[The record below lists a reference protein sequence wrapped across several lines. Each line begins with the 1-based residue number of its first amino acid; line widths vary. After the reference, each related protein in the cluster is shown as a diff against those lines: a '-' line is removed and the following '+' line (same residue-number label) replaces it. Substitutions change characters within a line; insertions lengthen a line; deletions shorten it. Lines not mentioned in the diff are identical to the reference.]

1 MREVLDRALKQEDL
15 IRAQITASKLRAQA
29 LKREAALKEI
39 KDKIARTRKT
49 LQETS
54 DKKKALEKDRAVR
67 RAVDSK
73 RGTRPAWP
81 VVAAL
86 VALSAACATPPK
98 PHELEALETLRATN
112 QAKLPEVGEARA
124 RPDGRGRSARRRGAR
139 QLAVERP
146 RRVANNALMAQV
158 KLKTALAL
166 YDQDQ
171 LKAQIQ
177 TLSGQQAQAE
187 EEYAG
192 LAKDLASEQEKVAL
206 LQKYVDARK
215 AAEADKQRLSQ
226 EMSSEQQ
233 KNKAEQEKLS
243 QQLAAEQKIAAAQLA
258 LRTADTVEALQYARE
273 PYTAAGDALAR
284 AEAALKQSDFA
295 GAQTAADEAKK
306 SADAAA
312 LAAKPLYEKA
322 EESSQNKARN
332 EALLRDAPTIP
343 GVKVRIDPRGDLQ
356 RLVIVV
362 PEMFLKREPNIAP
375 GRDGTLDAIA
385 GLLKKYPSYPVQV
398 VGFTDS
404 RGKSNELIAISAARA
419 QAVYSA
425 LAERGVETKRLMTS
439 GLGGEEPFVDN
450 KSAAGR
456 AKNNRVEIVFLYH

>member
-1 MREVLDRALKQEDL
+1 
-15 IRAQITASKLRAQA
+15 
-29 LKREAALKEI
+29 
-39 KDKIARTRKT
+39 
-49 LQETS
+49 
-54 DKKKALEKDRAVR
+54 VR
-67 RAVDSK
+67 RVTLS
-73 RGTRPAWP
+73 TLPALSALP
-81 VVAAL
+81 IVAAL
-86 VALSAACATPPK
+86 LLGLGAGCATPPK

-112 QAKLPEVGEARA
+112 QAKLPEATKRAPDLMAEA
-124 RPDGRGRSARRRGAR
+124 DRRGAAAR
-139 QLAVERP
+139 DNWQSNDLDESRK
-146 RRVANNALMAQV
+146 NALMAQV

-192 LAKDLASEQEKVAL
+192 LVKDLASEQEKVAL

-258 LRTADTVEALQYARE
+258 LRTADTVEALQNARE

-284 AEAALKQSDFA
+284 AEAALKQNDYA

-312 LAAKPLYEKA
+312 LAAKPLYERA

-332 EALLRDAPTIP
+332 EALLHDAPAIP

-375 GRDGTLDAIA
+375 GHDSTLDAIA
-385 GLLKKYPSYPVQV
+385 NLLKKYPSYPVQV

-404 RGKSNELIAISAARA
+404 RGKSNELMAISAARA

-425 LAERGVETKRLMTS
+425 LAERGVETKRLMIS

>member
-1 MREVLDRALKQEDL
+1 MRRVTLSTLPAL
-15 IRAQITASKLRAQA
+15 SA
-29 LKREAALKEI
+29 LPI
-39 KDKIARTRKT
+39 
-49 LQETS
+49 
-54 DKKKALEKDRAVR
+54 
-67 RAVDSK
+67 
-73 RGTRPAWP
+73 
-81 VVAAL
+81 VAAL
-86 VALSAACATPPK
+86 LLGLGAGCATPPK

-112 QAKLPEVGEARA
+112 QAKLPEATKRAPDLMAEA
-124 RPDGRGRSARRRGAR
+124 DRRGAAAR
-139 QLAVERP
+139 DNWQSNDLDESRK
-146 RRVANNALMAQV
+146 NALMAQV

-177 TLSGQQAQAE
+177 TLSGQQGQAE

-192 LAKDLASEQEKVAL
+192 LVKDLASEQEKVAL

-258 LRTADTVEALQYARE
+258 LRTADTVEALQNARE

-284 AEAALKQSDFA
+284 AEAALKQNDYA

-312 LAAKPLYEKA
+312 LAAKPLYERA

-332 EALLRDAPTIP
+332 EALLHGI
-343 GVKVRIDPRGDLQ
+343 
-356 RLVIVV
+356 
-362 PEMFLKREPNIAP
+362 
-375 GRDGTLDAIA
+375 
-385 GLLKKYPSYPVQV
+385 
-398 VGFTDS
+398 
-404 RGKSNELIAISAARA
+404 
-419 QAVYSA
+419 
-425 LAERGVETKRLMTS
+425 
-439 GLGGEEPFVDN
+439 
-450 KSAAGR
+450 
-456 AKNNRVEIVFLYH
+456 